1 MHSQVYG
8 NTTAVT
14 HTPCVC
20 ACAYN
25 NTVEKIEL
33 THGSVWM
40 ANTLPLFVAGTPLSC
55 HHPPSPAKEDDK
67 RREEEGNM
75 NKLHLTQQIITLL
88 KQVH

>member
-1 MHSQVYG
+1 M
-8 NTTAVT
+8 
-14 HTPCVC
+14 PCVC

-40 ANTLPLFVAGTPLSC
+40 ASTIPQFVAGTLLSC
-55 HHPPSPAKEDDK
+55 HHPPSQAKEDE
-67 RREEEGNM
+67 RRQEEENM
-75 NKLHLTQQIITLL
+75 NKLHPTQQIITLL